1 MRKDVTF
8 ILFIYFLLGTTTGI
22 LSGLLGIGGG
32 VIVVPALAYIFKH
45 EHFSAPLI
53 MHMAVGTSL
62 SIMVATTLRS
72 LKSHL
77 AYKGRREFWV
87 IAKQLLWV
95 VGLGVVCGAL
105 LADVL
110 HSNVLRIFFGIFVLF
125 IALRMFS
132 IRRPKNQKPHLPS
145 PLWIRVAGFVMGGLS
160 GLIGIGGG
168 TTVIPYLLHHQISMR
183 IAVRVSIFVG
193 LIVAVVGAIMYFLSG
208 FHEPGL
214 PPHALGYI
222 YWPAWVG
229 TAVGSVL
236 FAPLGVRL
244 SYYLPTWALRR
255 IFACFLIVIGIH
267 MFF

>member
-1 MRKDVTF
+1 MTF
-8 ILFIYFLLGTTTGI
+8 ILFIYFLLGTTAGI

-45 EHFSAPLI
+45 EQFPDPLV

-62 SIMVATTLRS
+62 AIMVATTLRS

-77 AYKGRREFWV
+77 AYKGRGEFWA
-87 IAKQLLWV
+87 IAKQLFWA
-95 VGLGVVCGAL
+95 VGIGVICGAL

-110 HSNVLRIFFGIFVLF
+110 HSNVLRLFFGVFVLL
-125 IALRMFS
+125 IALRMFLM
-132 IRRPKNQKPHLPS
+132 RRPKEQKPQLPS
-145 PLWIRVAGFVMGGLS
+145 ALRVRIAGIVMGALS

-193 LIVAVVGAIMYFLSG
+193 LIVAVVGAVMYLLSG
-208 FHEPGL
+208 FNEIGL
-214 PPHALGYI
+214 PPHSLGYI

-229 TAVGSVL
+229 TTIGSVL
-236 FAPLGVRL
+236 FAPLGTRL
-244 SYYLPTWALRR
+244 SYYLPSWVLRR

>member
-1 MRKDVTF
+1 MSF
-8 ILFIYFLLGTTTGI
+8 ILFIYFLLGTATGI

-45 EHFSAPLI
+45 EHFSEPLV

-77 AYKGRREFWV
+77 AYKGRREFWA
-87 IAKQLLWV
+87 IAKQLFWA
-95 VGLGVVCGAL
+95 VGIGVIGGAL

-110 HSNVLRIFFGIFVLF
+110 HSDILRIFFGVFVLL
-125 IALRMFS
+125 IALRMFLM
-132 IRRPKNQKPHLPS
+132 RRPKEQKPQLP
-145 PLWIRVAGFVMGGLS
+145 PTWWVRVAGLVMGGLS

-168 TTVIPYLLHHQISMR
+168 TTVIPYLLHHQVSMR

-193 LIVAVVGAIMYFLSG
+193 LIVAVVGAVMYFLSG
-208 FHEPGL
+208 LNEPGL
-214 PPHALGYI
+214 PPHSLGYI

-244 SYYLPTWALRR
+244 SYYLPSWVLRR